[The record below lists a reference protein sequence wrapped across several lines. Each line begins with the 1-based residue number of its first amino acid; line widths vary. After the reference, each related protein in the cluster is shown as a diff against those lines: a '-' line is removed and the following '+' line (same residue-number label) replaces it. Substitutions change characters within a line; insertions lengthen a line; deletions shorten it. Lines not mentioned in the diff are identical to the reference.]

1 MRICTIEAREVF
13 LGLFFLLGM
22 MLTAPS
28 VMANG
33 EEKTLTHDEMA
44 VMAMRGTYMF
54 SSGNI
59 DNPDLI
65 FAPGFVR
72 HEQQYLTPESKM
84 EDISNLI
91 ESQRE
96 IYKVEEMQTE
106 PLNTIVDV
114 NGKMAAVRWSVNV
127 KRAPSADKEFP
138 EEMKFTG
145 VTISR
150 FDQGKI
156 AEQWVY
162 YDSNLVL
169 TLTRLRYKSYFESTQ
184 PKAE

>member
-1 MRICTIEAREVF
+1 
-13 LGLFFLLGM
+13 
-22 MLTAPS
+22 
-28 VMANG
+28 MAAG
-33 EEKTLTHDEMA
+33 DKKASAHDNMA
-44 VMAMRGTYMF
+44 ATAMRATYLF
-54 SSGNI
+54 STGDI
-59 DNPDLI
+59 DNPGMI
-65 FAPGFVR
+65 FTKDFVR

-84 EDISNLI
+84 EDISKLI

-96 IYKVEEMQTE
+96 IYKVENMQTE

-114 NGKMAAVRWSVNV
+114 KGNMAAVRWSVDV
-127 KRAPSADKEFP
+127 KRAPTADKEFP

-150 FDQGKI
+150 FVKGKI

-169 TLTRLRYKSYFESTQ
+169 TLTRMRYKNYFESTNPPP
-184 PKAE
+184 PK

>member
-1 MRICTIEAREVF
+1 
-13 LGLFFLLGM
+13 
-22 MLTAPS
+22 
-28 VMANG
+28 MADGNKKAS
-33 EEKTLTHDEMA
+33 EHDAMA
-44 VMAMRGTYMF
+44 ATAMRGTYLF
-54 SSGNI
+54 STGNI

-65 FAPGFVR
+65 FAKDFVR

-84 EDISNLI
+84 EDISKLI

-114 NGKMAAVRWSVNV
+114 KGKMTAVRWSVDV
-127 KRAPSADKEFP
+127 KRSPTADKEFP

-150 FDQGKI
+150 FEQGKI

-162 YDSNLVL
+162 YDSNMVL
-169 TLTRLRYKSYFESTQ
+169 TLTRMRYKNYFESTN
-184 PKAE
+184 PASAK